1 MLCRRRP
8 SHQAAGMRFAGSIV
22 AVPSSGDF
30 AAVGEGQQARFV
42 GNRRRRRDHCGP
54 LQSSKGLEGC
64 ARSTDYACLSN
75 LSIHADIGSLLRL
88 LRYPRTSK
96 RVSKFFY
103 LSVFC
108 RLTEMMS
115 RPTKASRQVGTFQ
128 LMTRRRLTWYQRFQ
142 DIVSCATILSQPA
155 ASSSK
160 SEAPL
165 PPLDLLVDVLI
176 AYLDKASSDL
186 KSLASLVFGLLS
198 SEVQPS
204 TIEHLIAV
212 RTTEYE

>member
-1 MLCRRRP
+1 MWLSR
-8 SHQAAGMRFAGSIV
+8 AL
-22 AVPSSGDF
+22 
-30 AAVGEGQQARFV
+30 ETLQQLEKDNKHVSLAIDVDDEIIADR
-42 GNRRRRRDHCGP
+42 
-54 LQSSKGLEGC
+54 SKASKALKDVREV
-64 ARSTDYACLSN
+64 RITLACQI

-108 RLTEMMS
+108 RLTEMIS

-212 RTTEYE
+212 RTTEYASCHCLR